1 MLQNLFIAVCVLGAI
16 VAVQSLLITRLLRGS
31 LALWMALSDLNQR
44 VEEIE
49 LPSVDRRR
57 RTKTYMSLEPGVRSG
72 EAFVHP
78 VSGLC
83 IDCGGQNDDPDG
95 LYCPSC
101 REERGLVARADARSL
116 IEE

>member
-1 MLQNLFIAVCVLGAI
+1 MLQNLFIAVAILAAI
-16 VAVQSLLITRLLRGS
+16 VALQSWLIGRLLRGS

-49 LPSVDRRR
+49 LPSMERRLSTMTHLIR
-57 RTKTYMSLEPGVRSG
+57 KGGVRSG
-72 EAFVHP
+72 EAP
-78 VSGLC
+78 APGLC
-83 IDCGGQNDDPDG
+83 LDCGGLNDDPDG

-101 REERGLVARADARSL
+101 REERGLVSRADARSL